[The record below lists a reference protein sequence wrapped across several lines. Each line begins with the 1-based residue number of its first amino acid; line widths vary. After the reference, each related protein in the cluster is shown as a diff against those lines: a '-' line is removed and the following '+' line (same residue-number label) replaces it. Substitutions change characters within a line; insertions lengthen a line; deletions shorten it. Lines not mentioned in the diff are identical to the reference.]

1 MRPAFDSLAAG
12 FPQLIFYLVMVG
24 IIYIGSILTY
34 VRLTPHKE
42 LELVDGGNVAAS
54 IHFSSLVISMALP
67 VASCLVNKSSL
78 FDVGLWTVF
87 ALIFQLFLFRVTDSI
102 IFRAACPSGLNKMK
116 LRLQSF
122 WPLSNSLE
130 LSSFHL
136 PSRVNPC
143 PSGQADF
150 RQKKH
155 SELCLIGLSIA
166 GCYLSSSS

>member
-102 IFRAACPSGLNKMK
+102 IFRGMPERIEQNEIAPAIVLAAFKLSGAIIL
-116 LRLQSF
+116 SF
-122 WPLSNSLE
+122 
-130 LSSFHL
+130 
-136 PSRVNPC
+136 
-143 PSGQADF
+143 A
-150 RQKKH
+150 
-155 SELCLIGLSIA
+155 IA
-166 GCYLSSSS
+166 G